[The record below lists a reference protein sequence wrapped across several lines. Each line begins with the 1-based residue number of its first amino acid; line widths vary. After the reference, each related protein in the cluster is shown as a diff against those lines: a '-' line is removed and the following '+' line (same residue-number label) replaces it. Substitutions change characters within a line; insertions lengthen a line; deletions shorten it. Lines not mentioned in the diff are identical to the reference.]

1 MEIYYLITPSLCHKN
16 FRIGQLDGLLRTLS
30 TFTTRD
36 TELAL
41 APTVERD
48 VPSVVAAWPRGLD
61 IC

>member
-1 MEIYYLITPSLCHKN
+1 MYLHICHSKLT
-16 FRIGQLDGLLRTLS
+16 FRIEQLDGLLRTLS

-48 VPSVVAAWPRGLD
+48 VPSAVAAWPRGLD